1 MGAGRFGFIDGT
13 GCGIWERADA
23 RSALLSQFT
32 QSLALMTFE
41 IALVL
46 GILMISLILFVS
58 EVIRMDLVA
67 MLVLGALAVTGL
79 VSADEA
85 FAGFSNSA
93 VITVWAM
100 FILSEGLTRTGIAN
114 IIGVQVMRVA
124 GRSEVMMIV
133 VIMVTAAVLSAFMNN
148 IGVAALMLP
157 VVVDVARRTRIP
169 ASRLLMPLAYATLLG
184 GLMTMIGTPPNL
196 LIAQSLRQSGIESFE
211 LFDFT
216 PIGGAV
222 MVIGVVFV
230 ALFGRFLLPVSPV
243 ERQRQQ
249 SQRNLRARYK
259 LQEQTFTVRVPM
271 DSVLVGKTLADSRI
285 GVSTGLIILA
295 LIRFGRSEA
304 LPGRQT
310 VLRAG
315 DSLIVQG
322 RFDQFRELQRWS
334 DLVIEREA
342 PVLKSMVAAKVAYAE
357 LTVEEGSPLVSELIR
372 LAGFRSRFNVNV
384 VGIRRRDNYRLTNL
398 AYVPIRSGDR
408 MLVQGELEAIDSL
421 ERFSDFRD
429 VRQLSEEE
437 LSTLYK
443 VDERMFVLRLP
454 RESELAGASL
464 EKARLADVFDFRIGA
479 IFRDGKLNVM
489 PQGDDVLQGGDLLL
503 VEGQPEDMDVLR
515 GLQELEV
522 ENKVGPSMVAL
533 ESERLTLMDATL
545 DPRSSLAGRT
555 VGELNFRE
563 RYGIE
568 LAGIWREGD
577 TIAADLAD
585 ERLQVG
591 DALLMIGPRDRLAL
605 LENDSDF
612 LILTPL
618 GQEPPDTR
626 RAPLAAAIM
635 LGVVAAVMAGYAPIS
650 VAAVV
655 GGTIMV
661 LTGCLNMEQAYR
673 AIDWRAI
680 FLIAGMLPLGTAM
693 QDTGAAQ
700 FLATKV
706 MQLLGDLGPW
716 PVIAGLYVLTAM
728 ATMIIPTAA
737 LVVLMSPIVLSAM
750 GDLGLEP
757 HTAMMAIAMAASAS
771 FTSPISHPANILVMG
786 PGGYRFVDYLK
797 VGVPLTIVVF
807 VAVMLLLPLLWPL
820 TPVG

>member
-1 MGAGRFGFIDGT
+1 
-13 GCGIWERADA
+13 
-23 RSALLSQFT
+23 
-32 QSLALMTFE
+32 MTFE

-46 GILMISLILFVS
+46 GILLISLILFIS
-58 EVIRMDLVA
+58 EIIRMDVVA
-67 MLVLGALAVTGL
+67 MLVLGTLAVSGL
-79 VSADEA
+79 VTPDEA

-124 GRSEVMMIV
+124 GRSEIMMIF

-169 ASRLLMPLAYATLLG
+169 PSRLLMPLAYATLLG
-184 GLMTMIGTPPNL
+184 GLMTLIGTPPNL
-196 LIAQSLRQSGIESFE
+196 LIAEALSQNGYEPFG

-216 PIGGAV
+216 PIGAAV
-222 MVIGVVFV
+222 MIIGVLFV
-230 ALFGRFLLPVSPV
+230 AFIGRLLLPAKSE

-259 LQEQTFTVRVPM
+259 LQERTFTLRVPV
-271 DSVLVGKTLADSRI
+271 DSVLVGKSLADSRI

-295 LIRFGRSEA
+295 LVRFGRSEA
-304 LPGRQT
+304 LPNRQT

-322 RFDQFRELQRWS
+322 RIDQFRELQRWS

-342 PVLKSMVAAKVAYAE
+342 PVLKSVVATKVAYAE
-357 LTVEEGSPLVSELIR
+357 VTIREGSPLVSELIR
-372 LAGFRSRFNVNV
+372 LAGFRTRFDVAV
-384 VGIRRRDNYRLTNL
+384 VGIRRKTAYRMTNL
-398 AYVPIRSGDR
+398 AYVPIRAGDR
-408 MLVQGELEAIDSL
+408 MLVQGELDAISEL
-421 ERFSDFRD
+421 GKFKDFD
-429 VRQLSEEE
+429 EVRALSAEE
-437 LSTLYK
+437 LGQIYEIEDRL
-443 VDERMFVLRLP
+443 FVLRLP
-454 RESELAGASL
+454 KDSELAGATL
-464 EKARLADVFDFRIGA
+464 EKARLSDVFDFRVGA
-479 IFRDGKLNVM
+479 IFRDGELTVM
-489 PQGDDVLQGGDLLL
+489 PGGDEVLAGGDLLL
-503 VEGQPEDMDVLR
+503 VEGQPEDLDVLR

-522 ENKVGPSMVAL
+522 EAKLGPSVGAL

-568 LAGIWREGD
+568 LAGIWREGE
-577 TIAADLAD
+577 TITADLSD

-626 RAPLAAAIM
+626 RAPLAAGIM
-635 LGVVAAVMAGYAPIS
+635 LGVIAVVMAGYAPIS

-680 FLIAGMLPLGTAM
+680 FLIAGMLPLGIAM
-693 QDTGAAQ
+693 QDTGAAEY
-700 FLATKV
+700 LAGQ
-706 MQLLGDLGPW
+706 MMMLLGDAGPW
-716 PVIAGLYVLTAM
+716 PVITGLYLLTAM

-750 GDLGLEP
+750 AEFGLAPE
-757 HTAMMAIAMAASAS
+757 TAMMAVAMAASAS

-797 VGVPLTIVVF
+797 VGVPLTLVVF
-807 VAVMLLLPLLWPL
+807 VAVMLLLPVFWPL
-820 TPVG
+820 APAG